1 MSSPLVA
8 PKFGIKD
15 ASFKAAGGVDGV
27 RKLVDD
33 FYSIMD
39 EAEDASIIRRM
50 HPADLT
56 SSRDKL
62 ARFLCGWLGGPRLYT
77 EKYGPISIPN
87 VHAHLRIGEAERDAW
102 LACMERAVARQ
113 SFSPEFAAYL
123 MAQLRIPAQRI
134 VVTCAESAS

>member
-1 MSSPLVA
+1 MALVE

-15 ASFKAAGGVDGV
+15 ASFKAAGGVEGI

-33 FYSIMD
+33 FYRIMN

-56 SSRDKL
+56 GSRDKL

-77 EKYGPISIPN
+77 EKYGPISIPD
-87 VHAHLRIGEAERDAW
+87 VHARFGIGEAERDAW
-102 LACMERAVARQ
+102 LACMKRAVARQ
-113 SFSPEFAAYL
+113 SFSPEFATYL

-134 VVTCAESAS
+134 VVTCAEAGS